1 MQVSED
7 GKQKV
12 QMESQFYPTPNEI
25 IRGNGSEVRGQG
37 LCKVGGRP
45 GHLVYEWPCLSPVSC
60 AFSSLQLFEYVAD
73 CVADFMKTRGL
84 KNKKFPLGLTFS
96 FPCRQTK
103 LEEVRLG
110 REEAVQDLEFGA
122 EECLGVRLGTG
133 GVSRSFLACIF
144 FFFFLTDE
152 VEMRGIELI
161 KVAAWILGT
170 AQGSGMVLPS

>member
-1 MQVSED
+1 MQVSEE

-25 IRGNGSEVRGQG
+25 IQGNGSEVPGQG
-37 LCKVGGRP
+37 LCEVGERP
-45 GHLVYEWPCLSPVSC
+45 GHLVYEWPCLSSVSC
-60 AFSSLQLFEYVAD
+60 AFSSLQLFVYVAD
-73 CVADFMKTRGL
+73 CVADFMKTKGL

-110 REEAVQDLEFGA
+110 REEAVQDWSLELGA
-122 EECLGVRLGTG
+122 RECVGVRLGTG

-144 FFFFLTDE
+144 FCFFLTDE
-152 VEMRGIELI
+152 VQM
-161 KVAAWILGT
+161 
-170 AQGSGMVLPS
+170 